1 MNKKIVVKL
10 LSAVALTTLIVS
22 VGGGTTV
29 LAEDC
34 SHANYKIIVIDN
46 DAKEHTYYCNDCKI
60 AYKKE
65 AHTKAEGEYC
75 HNDTIDATVHW
86 ARCSV
91 CKGLMGESEP
101 HTYDDSSWFVRREDQ
116 GTHARSCNLC
126 NLIDN
131 SSIGAHDTKGSNGSC
146 SKCGYVADPGCEPT
160 PSTPAPEKEE
170 KKEEKKES
178 SSSSSSSSSSNP
190 APQAPVTA
198 ETIRAAEGVT
208 GSKEFTAKQTTMAS
222 TVTNTV
228 AALNNLATINPAQAN
243 VLKNIGIS
251 LNAGGCTSFNANTA
265 ATLIKNNSIQYNL
278 AFTWKNVSF
287 RLIIPKGANIADL
300 VDPVTGQLYFYKLVQ
315 RYGLAGCTL
324 IN

>member
-1 MNKKIVVKL
+1 MNRKFVVKL
-10 LSAVALTTLIVS
+10 LSTIALTTLIVS
-22 VGGGTTV
+22 VGGGTIV
-29 LAEDC
+29 LAEGNCEHHEVAVQIGEHNPENHKVICDKVGCGAELRTEQHTNSGNYICGNNGHAYQC
-34 SHANYKIIVIDN
+34 SKCFDYIGSFED
-46 DAKEHTYYCNDCKI
+46 
-60 AYKKE
+60 
-65 AHTKAEGEYC
+65 
-75 HNDTIDATVHW
+75 
-86 ARCSV
+86 
-91 CKGLMGESEP
+91 
-101 HTYDDSSWFVRREDQ
+101 HTYDDSSWFVRSEDQ
-116 GTHARSCNLC
+116 GTHARDCKVC
-126 NLIDN
+126 KTIDD
-131 SSIGAHDTKGSNGSC
+131 SSVGAHDTDGPNGSC

-160 PSTPAPEKEE
+160 PSTPEPEKEE

-178 SSSSSSSSSSNP
+178 SSSSSSSKP
-190 APQAPVTA
+190 APSAPVTA

-208 GSKEFTAKQTTMAS
+208 GSKEFVAKQTTMTS

-228 AALNNLATINPAQAN
+228 AALNNLAAINPAQAN

-287 RLIIPKGANIADL
+287 RLVIPKGANISDL

-324 IN
+324 IK